1 MPSLSTYWQ
10 NHLRVAFEESAPQL
24 YRPMLEAS
32 LAHVVMLAEQGL
44 LPAERARALLAGL
57 RRLLAEEDDRL
68 EFDGSVEDV
77 YFLVE
82 QRLAAAAGLAPSE
95 LDVQL
100 ARSRNDLDAGVFR
113 MVLRENVLEQA
124 RLACAAAHV
133 AAAQADRHA
142 DVLIV
147 GYTHRRPAQPTTL
160 GHVLAG
166 YGEALLSQADEL
178 LSVYD
183 ELDVSPLGSCAFAGT
198 DLPIASERLTELL
211 GFRETFTSSY
221 EAVAGAEHLVRTG
234 AVQARILATGA
245 RMARTMLDWMTFRW
259 VVTPDSYC
267 QGSSIMPQKKNPV
280 VLEHMCSMAGAAA
293 ADLAATLNNV
303 GAAWYED
310 SNNATTDVQ
319 QHLWRAGDR
328 AVRFL
333 TLMHGLL
340 GELEPLEPPTP
351 EDVVATGATTTAVAE
366 ALAAAGVPADFV
378 GDTRLGADVAV
389 GLAVSSSAAT
399 PVAEAVTAAFTR
411 AGRKVRVDTVGSLA
425 TVSLVGSGL
434 LSRPRCLADALAALR
449 EARVIP
455 LACTTTQ
462 SRCTVLVRDE
472 DTGTAVRALH
482 DAFELDARARTDSTL
497 VSAS

>member
-1 MPSLSTYWQ
+1 MPQLSTYWQ

-24 YRPMLEAS
+24 YRPMLTAS

-44 LPAERARALLAGL
+44 LPGERARALLTGL
-57 RRLLAEEDDRL
+57 RELLAAPDDRL

-77 YFLVE
+77 YYLVE
-82 QRLAAAAGLAPSE
+82 QRLAAAAGIQRSE

-124 RLACAAAHV
+124 RMACAAAE
-133 AAAQADRHA
+133 AAATRAEEHA
-142 DVLIV
+142 DVLII

-183 ELDVSPLGSCAFAGT
+183 ELNVSPLGSCAFAGT
-198 DLPIASERLTELL
+198 DLPIAPDRLTELL

-221 EAVAGAEHLVRTG
+221 EAVAGAEHLVRTA

-259 VVTPDSYC
+259 IVTPDSYC

-293 ADLAATLNNV
+293 ADLAATMNNV

-328 AVRFL
+328 SVRFL

-340 GELEPLEPPTP
+340 TEIAPLEPPTP
-351 EDVVATGATTTAVAE
+351 EEVVATGATTTAVAE
-366 ALAAAGVPADFV
+366 ALAAAGLPWRGAHSVVGALVRQAPPVEWTTELVAKAITEAGLGEADDAV
-378 GDTRLGADVAV
+378 VA
-389 GLAVSSSAAT
+389 S
-399 PVAEAVTAAFTR
+399 
-411 AGRKVRVDTVGSLA
+411 
-425 TVSLVGSGL
+425 
-434 LSRPRCLADALAALR
+434 ALAAGLR
-449 EARVIP
+449 PQRVLDRP
-455 LACTTTQ
+455 Q
-462 SRCTVLVRDE
+462 PGGP
-472 DTGTAVRALH
+472 GTEAVRRTAQRVAERVDALTREFDSRRAELRRAE
-482 DAFELDARARTDSTL
+482 DALTSAVDAVLAGDRR
-497 VSAS
+497 

>member
-340 GELEPLEPPTP
+340 GELEPLAPPTP

-366 ALAAAGVPADFV
+366 ALAAAGVPWRGAHSVV
-378 GDTRLGADVAV
+378 GALVRQAPPAEWTTRLV
-389 GLAVSSSAAT
+389 
-399 PVAEAVTAAFTR
+399 
-411 AGRKVRVDTVGSLA
+411 
-425 TVSLVGSGL
+425 
-434 LSRPRCLADALAALR
+434 ADALVESGLEADDTVVEAALAAGLR
-449 EARVIP
+449 P
-455 LACTTTQ
+455 Q
-462 SRCTVLVRDE
+462 QVLDRPQP
-472 DTGTAVRALH
+472 GGPGSAAVRTTARRVAERAGALS
-482 DAFELDARARTDSTL
+482 AEFDARRARLRRAEEALTAAVDAVLAGDRT
-497 VSAS
+497 

>member
-1 MPSLSTYWQ
+1 MPKLSTYWQ

-24 YRPMLEAS
+24 YRPMLQAS

-44 LPAERARALLAGL
+44 LPGERARALLGGL
-57 RRLLAEEDDRL
+57 RELLSAPDDRL
-68 EFDGSVEDV
+68 VFDGSVEDV
-77 YFLVE
+77 YYLVE
-82 QRLAAAAGLAPSE
+82 QRLAEAAGVQRSE

-124 RLACAAAHV
+124 RLACAAAEV

-166 YGEALLSQADEL
+166 YAEALLSQAGEL

-183 ELDVSPLGSCAFAGT
+183 ELNVSPLGSCAFAGT
-198 DLPIASERLTELL
+198 DLPIAPDRLTELL

-221 EAVAGAEHLVRTG
+221 EAVAGAEHLVRTA
-234 AVQARILATGA
+234 AVQARILASGA

-259 VVTPDSYC
+259 IVTPDSYC

-293 ADLAATLNNV
+293 ADLAATVNNV

-340 GELEPLEPPTP
+340 TEITPLEPPAP
-351 EDVVATGATTTAVAE
+351 EEVVATGATTTAVAE
-366 ALAAAGVPADFV
+366 ALAAAGVPWRGAHSVVGALVRQAPPAEWTTELVAKAITEAGLGEAD
-378 GDTRLGADVAV
+378 DAV
-389 GLAVSSSAAT
+389 V
-399 PVAEAVTAAFTR
+399 EA
-411 AGRKVRVDTVGSLA
+411 
-425 TVSLVGSGL
+425 
-434 LSRPRCLADALAALR
+434 ALAAGLR
-449 EARVIP
+449 P
-455 LACTTTQ
+455 Q
-462 SRCTVLVRDE
+462 QVLDRPQPGGP
-472 DTGTAVRALH
+472 GTEAVRRTAQRVTERAGTLTTEFDSRRTELRRAEDALTSAV
-482 DAFELDARARTDSTL
+482 DAVLAGDRR
-497 VSAS
+497 

>member
-1 MPSLSTYWQ
+1 MPTLSTYWQ

-44 LPAERARALLAGL
+44 LPAERAKALLSGL
-57 RRLLAEEDDRL
+57 RTLLAEEDDRL

-82 QRLAAAAGLAPSE
+82 QRLAAAAGIAPSE

-124 RLACAAAHV
+124 RLACAAAAV

-142 DVLIV
+142 EVLIT

-166 YGEALLSQADEL
+166 YGEALLSQAEEL

-183 ELDVSPLGSCAFAGT
+183 ELNVSPLGSCAFAGT
-198 DLPIASERLTELL
+198 DLPIAPDRLTELL

-245 RMARTMLDWMTFRW
+245 RLARTMLDWMTFRW

-351 EDVVATGATTTAVAE
+351 EEIVATGATTTAVAE
-366 ALAAAGVPADFV
+366 ALAAAGVPWRGAHTVVGTLVRQAPPAEWTTELVADAIAKA
-378 GDTRLGADVAV
+378 GLQAD
-389 GLAVSSSAAT
+389 
-399 PVAEAVTAAFTR
+399 
-411 AGRKVRVDTVGSLA
+411 DTVVEA
-425 TVSLVGSGL
+425 
-434 LSRPRCLADALAALR
+434 ALAAGLR
-449 EARVIP
+449 P
-455 LACTTTQ
+455 Q
-462 SRCTVLVRDE
+462 QVLDRPQ
-472 DTGTAVRALH
+472 TGGPGSAAVRTTARRVDERAGAL
-482 DAFELDARARTDSTL
+482 AAEFDARRAHLRQAEDALTAAVDAVLAGDRT
-497 VSAS
+497 